1 MELYQL
7 VNLVKMGFFDFW
19 RKKDVQPTASVEEQV
34 PATPAADVDASRKKA
49 AKPTKKPAS
58 KKRESKPKADP
69 GPDPLQLAVD
79 KIATRPEGEYILY
92 DQAAN
97 QFPRRILE
105 LGIDDGERIKT
116 LLQFGVLVVDPS
128 ELLYVGLDWFEDRK
142 PQQRP
147 GLTYSQATKML
158 ADLGVKSKLQ
168 PGDPLTS
175 FLPIA
180 NSLTAKKV
188 DWIMISSEIRP
199 KVMRQLWSLFP
210 RILKPETRFFL
221 EKNGEYRLISPEEVE
236 RIARK
241 AEILNRQ

>member
-1 MELYQL
+1 
-7 VNLVKMGFFDFW
+7 MGLFDFW
-19 RKKDVQPTASVEEQV
+19 RKKDKPAATAEEQATSV
-34 PATPAADVDASRKKA
+34 STTPEKEKASKPAKK
-49 AKPTKKPAS
+49 TAS
-58 KKRESKPKADP
+58 KKTKKADP

-79 KIATRPEGEYILY
+79 RIATRPQGEYVLY

-97 QFPRRILE
+97 SFPHRILE
-105 LGIDDGERIKT
+105 LGIDDGERIST
-116 LLQFGVLVVDPS
+116 LLQFGTLVVDPS
-128 ELLYVGLDWFEDRK
+128 ELLYVGLDWFEDRT

-147 GLTYSQATKML
+147 GLTYAQATKLL
-158 ADLGVKSKLQ
+158 AGLGVKAKLQ

-188 DWIMISSEIRP
+188 DWVMISSEIRP

-221 EKNGEYRLISPEEVE
+221 EKNGEYKLIAPEEVE

-241 AEILNRQ
+241 AEALNRGAN

>member
-1 MELYQL
+1 
-7 VNLVKMGFFDFW
+7 MGLFNFW
-19 RKKDVQPTASVEEQV
+19 RKKETQPTATAEDQQKTVSAAPDKDKASK
-34 PATPAADVDASRKKA
+34 PAKK
-49 AKPTKKPAS
+49 TAS
-58 KKRESKPKADP
+58 KKRESKPKAAP

-79 KIATRPEGEYILY
+79 KIATRPQGEFVLY

-97 QFPRRILE
+97 LFPHRILE
-105 LGIDDGERIKT
+105 LGIDDGERIST
-116 LLQFGVLVVDPS
+116 LLQFGTLVVDPT
-128 ELLYVGLDWFEDRK
+128 ELLYVGLDWFEDRT

-147 GLTYSQATKML
+147 GLTYAQATKLL
-158 ADLGVKSKLQ
+158 ADLGVKAKLQ

-188 DWIMISSEIRP
+188 DWVMISSEIRP
-199 KVMRQLWSLFP
+199 KVMRQLWPLFP

-221 EKNGEYRLISPEEVE
+221 EKNGEYKLIAPEEVE

-241 AEILNRQ
+241 AEALNRGSN

>member
-1 MELYQL
+1 
-7 VNLVKMGFFDFW
+7 MGLFNFW
-19 RKKDVQPTASVEEQV
+19 RKKETQPTATAEDQQNTVS
-34 PATPAADVDASRKKA
+34 AAPDKDKAS
-49 AKPTKKPAS
+49 KPAKKTTS
-58 KKRESKPKADP
+58 KKRESKPKVAP

-79 KIATRPEGEYILY
+79 KIATRPQGEFVLY

-97 QFPRRILE
+97 LFPHRILE
-105 LGIDDGERIKT
+105 LGIDDGERIST
-116 LLQFGVLVVDPS
+116 LLQFGTLVVDPA
-128 ELLYVGLDWFEDRK
+128 ELLYVGLDWFEDRT

-147 GLTYSQATKML
+147 GLTYAQATKLL
-158 ADLGVKSKLQ
+158 ANLGVKAKLQ

-188 DWIMISSEIRP
+188 DWVMISSEIRP
-199 KVMRQLWSLFP
+199 KVMRQLWPLFP

-221 EKNGEYRLISPEEVE
+221 EKNGEYKLIAPEEVE

-241 AEILNRQ
+241 AEALNRGSN

>member
-1 MELYQL
+1 
-7 VNLVKMGFFDFW
+7 MGLFNFW
-19 RKKDVQPTASVEEQV
+19 RKKETQPTATAEDQQNTVSAAPDKDKASK
-34 PATPAADVDASRKKA
+34 PAKK
-49 AKPTKKPAS
+49 TAS
-58 KKRESKPKADP
+58 KKRESKPKVVP

-79 KIATRPEGEYILY
+79 KIATRPQGEFVLY

-97 QFPRRILE
+97 LFPHRILE
-105 LGIDDGERIKT
+105 LGIDDGERIST
-116 LLQFGVLVVDPS
+116 LLQFGTLVVDPA
-128 ELLYVGLDWFEDRK
+128 ELLYVGLDWFEDRT

-147 GLTYSQATKML
+147 GLTYAQATKLL
-158 ADLGVKSKLQ
+158 ANLGVKAKLQ

-188 DWIMISSEIRP
+188 DWVMISSEIRP
-199 KVMRQLWSLFP
+199 KVMRQLWPLFP

-221 EKNGEYRLISPEEVE
+221 EKNGEYKLIAPEEVE

-241 AEILNRQ
+241 AEALNRGSN